1 MIDSRSNAEAAR
13 EDPLA
18 AIGGG
23 RIAFVSDT
31 SEFGGAEVSM
41 VLLAEHLPARYEFV
55 GVLTDAAAVETRE
68 RLARAGAKV
77 VEVAGLR
84 RRPTPASVV
93 RLVRSLRRISPTIV
107 HVNATDQGD
116 GLTALL
122 AARALRLPTIM
133 NVRNVIPGRSRSREL
148 LSAWALRRADLAL
161 APSDFVGSYAR
172 SLGAETRVVK
182 NGVPAPRLLHDARA
196 SLALPEGAFVIGG
209 IGRLHH
215 QKGWDVLCEAAGRVR
230 DRLPGAVFVVVGEGE
245 ERARLTAMPSCRNVR
260 FVGYRRAAS
269 SLLAAFDVLV
279 MPSRYEAFG
288 RVAVEAMLT
297 GVPVVASAVQALPE
311 VLDGQAILIPPDDPG
326 ALADALVA
334 LAEDPDSRRAMAPAA
349 RARAEALF
357 DVDRM
362 ARETAA
368 AYDFLVAE
376 LHRKG

>member
-1 MIDSRSNAEAAR
+1 
-13 EDPLA
+13 
-18 AIGGG
+18 
-23 RIAFVSDT
+23 
-31 SEFGGAEVSM
+31 
-41 VLLAEHLPARYEFV
+41 
-55 GVLTDAAAVETRE
+55 
-68 RLARAGAKV
+68 
-77 VEVAGLR
+77 
-84 RRPTPASVV
+84 
-93 RLVRSLRRISPTIV
+93 
-107 HVNATDQGD
+107 
-116 GLTALL
+116 
-122 AARALRLPTIM
+122 M

-148 LSAWALRRADLAL
+148 LSRWALRRADLAL
-161 APSDFVGSYAR
+161 APSDFVGSYVR
-172 SLGAETRVVK
+172 GLGAQTRVVK
-182 NGVPAPRLLHDARA
+182 NGVPAPQLVHDARA

-230 DRLPGAVFVVVGEGE
+230 DRMPGAVFVVVGEGE

-311 VLDGQAILIPPDDPG
+311 VLDGQAILIPPDDPE

-334 LAEDPDSRRAMAPAA
+334 LAEDPDGRRAMGPAA

-357 DVDRM
+357 GVDRM
-362 ARETAA
+362 AQETAD
-368 AYDFLVAE
+368 AYDVVLD
-376 LHRKG
+376 HRDA

>member
-1 MIDSRSNAEAAR
+1 
-13 EDPLA
+13 
-18 AIGGG
+18 
-23 RIAFVSDT
+23 
-31 SEFGGAEVSM
+31 M

-55 GVLTDAAAVETRE
+55 GVLSDSAAVETHE
-68 RLARAGAKV
+68 RLTRVGVRA
-77 VEVAGLR
+77 VEVVGLR
-84 RRPTPASVV
+84 RRPTPGSLA
-93 RLVRSLRRISPTIV
+93 RLVRSLRELAPTLV

-116 GLTALL
+116 GLAGLL

-161 APSDFVGSYAR
+161 APSDFVGSYVR
-172 SLGAETRVVK
+172 GLGAQTRVVK
-182 NGVPAPRLLHDARA
+182 NGVPAPQLLPDARA
-196 SLALPEGAFVIGG
+196 TLALPEGAFVIGG

-260 FVGYRRAAS
+260 FVGYQSSAS
-269 SLLAAFDVLV
+269 SLLGAFDVLV

-297 GVPVVASAVQALPE
+297 GVPVVASRVQALPE
-311 VLDGQAILIPPDDPG
+311 VLGGQAILVPPDDPA
-326 ALADALVA
+326 ALADALFA
-334 LAEDPDSRRAMAPAA
+334 LAEDPERRMTMGPAA

-357 DVDRM
+357 GVERM

-368 AYDFLVAE
+368 AYDFLIDEQRREA
-376 LHRKG
+376 